1 MSENNR
7 NLVSNVKTDIL
18 VNECLQDG
26 LEAVIPAYARII
38 TRGVVTDLRTDISSL
53 ELFAVSFSYLTF
65 FCQCEKWFTVKPTVL
80 VSQHDCCYIRGWT
93 NTHACMYTHAY
104 VQRMHRFKCTKK
116 WTCETFTVR
125 H

>member
-7 NLVSNVKTDIL
+7 NLVYNVKTDIF

-53 ELFAVSFSYLTF
+53 ELFAVSFPYLTF
-65 FCQCEKWFTVKPTVL
+65 FVSVKRDSL
-80 VSQHDCCYIRGWT
+80 
-93 NTHACMYTHAY
+93 
-104 VQRMHRFKCTKK
+104 
-116 WTCETFTVR
+116 
-125 H
+125 